1 MENEEF
7 MNTFRLRNL
16 GLPVM
21 SDLSD
26 MSKETRVSV
35 EALRLL
41 IYRADYRYH
50 IYTLDKKG
58 AGSKK
63 RTIYQPSR
71 ELKALQG
78 WVLRNILDKL
88 SSSPFS
94 MGFEKKQSILNNAT
108 PHVGANFILNIDLE
122 DFFPSLTAHKVFG
135 VFHSLGYNRTI
146 ASSLTR
152 LCCYKNLLPQ
162 GAPSSPKLANLIC
175 SRLDY
180 RIQGY
185 AGRRG
190 LIYTRY
196 ADDLTIS
203 AQSMKKVVKAKGFLF
218 SIIPSEGLMI
228 NKGKTCISGPRGQ
241 KKVTGLVVSQDKVGI
256 GKRKYKEIRAK
267 IHHVFVRRSNEIEQV
282 KGWLAYILSV
292 DLRSH
297 KRLLVYMN
305 KLEKKYNWN
314 PFKKEDR

>member
-1 MENEEF
+1 MKREHLLN
-7 MNTFRLRNL
+7 NFRLRTL

-21 SDLSD
+21 SDVGD

-58 AGSKK
+58 PGNKK

-94 MGFEKKQSILNNAT
+94 MGFEKKQSILINAL

-122 DFFPSLTAHKVFG
+122 DFFPSITARKVFG
-135 VFHSLGYNRTI
+135 VFHSLGYNRAI

-162 GAPSSPKLANLIC
+162 GSPASPKLANLIC

-203 AQSMKKVVKAKGFLF
+203 AQTMKKVITAHDLLV
-218 SIIPSEGLMI
+218 SIIPTEGLII
-228 NKGKTCISGPRGQ
+228 NSNQTCIRCPRTQ
-241 KKVTGLVVSQDKVGI
+241 KKVTGLVVSHDKIGI
-256 GKRKYKEIRAK
+256 GKRTSKEIRAK
-267 IHHVFVRRSNEIEQV
+267 IHHVFVRRSNDIEQV
-282 KGWLAYILSV
+282 KGWLAYVSSV
-292 DLRSH
+292 DSRSH
-297 KRLLVYMN
+297 KRLTVYMA
-305 KLEKKYNWN
+305 KLERKYNWN